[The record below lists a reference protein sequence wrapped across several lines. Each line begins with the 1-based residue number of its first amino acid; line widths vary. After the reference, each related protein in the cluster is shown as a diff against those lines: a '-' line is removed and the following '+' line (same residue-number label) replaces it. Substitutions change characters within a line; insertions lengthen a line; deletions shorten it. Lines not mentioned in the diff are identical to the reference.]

1 MRWSVV
7 ALVALLALPGK
18 TRAILYDVRMLNV
31 SVAL

>member
-1 MRWSVV
+1 
-7 ALVALLALPGK
+7 VALLALPGR